1 MEKVLT
7 LVSTPG
13 GLTAGHIAA
22 ARDALRG
29 AHASVSPPDWLA
41 EETACDLLFSG
52 ISADFADAVVRPHFS
67 DAGVDLFFQPVE
79 NRRKQLLI
87 ADMDSTMVT
96 GETLDDL
103 AAFAGLKD
111 KIAAITERAMRGELD
126 FEEALRERVGMLKG
140 LSADA
145 LERTWEEIR
154 FMPGAHTLV
163 QTMRANGA
171 HCILAS
177 GGFTFFTGRVAAA
190 CGFHEHHANTL
201 ILEDGKLTGEVGSPI
216 LGKDAKLRLLM
227 EGAGARHLPLSL
239 TAAVGDGANDLPML
253 QAAALGVAYH
263 AKPLVRDSV
272 AHKVNAGNLTAL
284 LFAQGYKATEFVTAP

>member
-7 LVSTPG
+7 LVAAPG
-13 GLTAGHIAA
+13 GLTAGHLAT
-22 ARDALRG
+22 ARDALRE
-29 AHASVSPPDWLA
+29 AHASVSPPEWLA
-41 EETACDLLFSG
+41 EDTACDLRFTG
-52 ISADFADAVVRPHFS
+52 ISADFADAVVRRQFADS
-67 DAGVDLFFQPVE
+67 AVDLFFQPVE
-79 NRRKQLLI
+79 NRRKKLLV

-111 KIAAITERAMRGELD
+111 RIAAITERAMRGELD

-145 LERTWEEIR
+145 LERTWDEIQ

-201 ILEDGKLTGEVGSPI
+201 IIENGQLTGAVGTPI

-227 EGAGARHLPLSL
+227 EGAGARHLPLAL

-253 QAAALGVAYH
+253 QAASLGVAYH
-263 AKPLVRDSV
+263 AKPLVRESV
-272 AHKVNAGNLTAL
+272 AHKVNHGDLTAL
-284 LFAQGYKATEFVTAP
+284 LFAQGYKAAEFVTAL

>member
-7 LVSTPG
+7 LVAAPG
-13 GLTAGHIAA
+13 GLTAEHLAT
-22 ARDALRG
+22 ARDALRD

-41 EETACDLLFSG
+41 EGTACDLRFDS
-52 ISADFADAVVRPHFS
+52 ISADFADAVVRRHFP
-67 DAGVDLFFQPVE
+67 DGTVDLFFQPTE
-79 NRRKQLLI
+79 NRKKRLLI

-111 KIAAITERAMRGELD
+111 RIAAITERAMRGELD
-126 FEEALRERVGMLKG
+126 FEDALRERVGMLKG

-145 LERTWEEIR
+145 LERTWADIQ
-154 FMPGAHTLV
+154 FMPGAKTLV

-201 ILEDGKLTGEVGSPI
+201 ILENGHLTGEVGTPI

-263 AKPLVRDSV
+263 AKPLVRESV
-272 AHKVNAGNLTAL
+272 AHRVNVGDLTAL
-284 LFAQGYKATEFVTAP
+284 LFAQGYKAAEFVQSP